1 MKQNITKKILRD
13 FGIVFGLLFPF
24 IIGFL
29 IPLIFGHS
37 IRVWTFFVGILFL
50 FFSFLYPRFLFYPYK
65 IWMFIG
71 NILGFINSHLILGMV
86 FICVLQP
93 IAFLMK
99 LIGYDPLRQK
109 NRKSLTYREIRKN
122 NKIDLERIF

>member
-50 FFSFLYPRFLFYPYK
+50 FFSFLYSKFLFYPYK

>member
-1 MKQNITKKILRD
+1 MKHNITKKILRD

-29 IPLIFGHS
+29 IPLIFGHP
-37 IRVWTFFVGILFL
+37 IRLWTLYVGIFFL
-50 FFSFLYPRFLFYPYK
+50 IFSFLYPKILFFPYK

-71 NILGFINSHLILGMV
+71 NILGFVNSHLILGIV

-93 IAFLMK
+93 IAFLMN
-99 LIGYDPLRQK
+99 LVGYDPLKQK
-109 NRKSLTYREIRKN
+109 IKNSLTYREIRKN
-122 NKIDLERIF
+122 KKIDLERIF